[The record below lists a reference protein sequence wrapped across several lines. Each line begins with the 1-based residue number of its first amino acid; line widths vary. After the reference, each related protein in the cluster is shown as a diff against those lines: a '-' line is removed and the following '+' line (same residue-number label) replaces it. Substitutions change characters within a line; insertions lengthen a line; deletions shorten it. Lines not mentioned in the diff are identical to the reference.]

1 MDLTVK
7 ASESNHVIN
16 IYFIQMF
23 LDRWAKRRFR
33 EAGIEL
39 GLGGKHLN
47 HFSNE
52 FIIIWNVR
60 RHLNHLNTGLMHIRR
75 LLTT

>member
-7 ASESNHVIN
+7 ASESNHVVN

-33 EAGIEL
+33 EAGINAPVSMIQSAAVSMFQPAHQLE
-39 GLGGKHLN
+39 GIFDG
-47 HFSNE
+47 E
-52 FIIIWNVR
+52 I
-60 RHLNHLNTGLMHIRR
+60 
-75 LLTT
+75 

>member
-16 IYFIQMF
+16 TYFIQMF

-33 EAGIEL
+33 EAGID
-39 GLGGKHLN
+39 GPV
-47 HFSNE
+47 SM
-52 FIIIWNVR
+52 I
-60 RHLNHLNTGLMHIRR
+60 TGNLPISWKAAVMEKFRDG
-75 LLTT
+75 

>member
-16 IYFIQMF
+16 TYFIQMF

-33 EAGIEL
+33 EAGIDAPV
-39 GLGGKHLN
+39 
-47 HFSNE
+47 SM
-52 FIIIWNVR
+52 I
-60 RHLNHLNTGLMHIRR
+60 TGNLPISWKAAVMEKFRDGCV
-75 LLTT
+75 